1 MNATTQ
7 ILPAAAAPIGHVPD
21 YRLTRRGRVVVL
33 FAGLFVVLA
42 IGVVFAGVSLASEEP
57 QPTET
62 IQVLPGDTLWDISS
76 DLSDDGDVR
85 SMMRHIE
92 QLNSLDT
99 VSLTVGQRLEVPLG

>member
-7 ILPAAAAPIGHVPD
+7 ILPAAAPLHYAPD

-33 FAGLFVVLA
+33 FAGLFVLLA

-62 IQVLPGDTLWDISS
+62 ILVAPGDTLWDISS
-76 DLSDDGDVR
+76 GLSDDGDVR

-92 QLNSLDT
+92 ELNSLDT